1 MSMDFYKFTTVTVMF
16 MQNNNATKT
25 KKNMTQT

>member
-1 MSMDFYKFTTVTVMF
+1 MNFYKFTTVTAMF
-16 MQNNNATKT
+16 VQNNNATKT